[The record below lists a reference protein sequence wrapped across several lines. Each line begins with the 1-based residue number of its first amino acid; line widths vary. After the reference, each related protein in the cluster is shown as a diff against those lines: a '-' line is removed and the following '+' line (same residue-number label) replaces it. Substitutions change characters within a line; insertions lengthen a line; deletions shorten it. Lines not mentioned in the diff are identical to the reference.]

1 MKKYPLHSNVKHKK
15 HIIFYRALWFL
26 FILTTKSVKSTHKT
40 KLQTTCYFS
49 TYFLEIQLVA
59 NFSYIGCVPVLV
71 EGNIKQRSFLEENK
85 EQWYYFNDMSLV
97 SNCCYSSF
105 PRDCGSMF
113 CLNPS
118 VSRFLLKEVVLA
130 FYPSYLFPLLS

>member
-1 MKKYPLHSNVKHKK
+1 MEINVEMKKYPLHSNVKHKK

-59 NFSYIGCVPVLV
+59 NFIYIGCVPVMV
-71 EGNIKQRSFLEENK
+71 EDNIKDLSWKKIRNSDIILT
-85 EQWYYFNDMSLV
+85 M
-97 SNCCYSSF
+97 
-105 PRDCGSMF
+105 
-113 CLNPS
+113 CLQ
-118 VSRFLLKEVVLA
+118 
-130 FYPSYLFPLLS
+130 